1 MKSLLL
7 FLSLT
12 LLTGYRNAAHAQS
25 PVVFDPAVAL
35 ERRLVDNE
43 IFAKGTVGFC
53 LYDPDARRY
62 VYEYQ
67 ADRFFTPAS
76 NTKIFTFYLALEM
89 LDQGAPLLQYRQE
102 GDTLHLRGTGWPL
115 LLHPDFEGADPLADW
130 LAQQSGT
137 ILLHED
143 HQRTRRFG
151 PGWSWD
157 DYTYTAERS
166 ALPLYANE
174 YHFRNAGRRL
184 DATPRAALQQTVY
197 RPEQRAS
204 LLREEDQNRFYFNRD
219 ALRQRGWQRSAPFRA
234 TLDVVAG
241 LLSDTLHRAVYP
253 GGPDPGAGYQSLLY
267 PVPDTLYRR
276 LMQRSDNFIAEQ
288 LLLLCSAR
296 RYGHLD
302 ADQVLDFARDTLF
315 AWLPPG
321 FSWYDGSGLSRY
333 NQFSPRSVV
342 QVLWR
347 MYLRPDRQRILS
359 LFAAGGQSGT
369 IAQRYG
375 DRSSRPY
382 VFAKTG
388 TLRNVHALSGYV
400 QTRSGRWLIF
410 SFLLNN
416 LPDPGG
422 TVRTE
427 MERVLDGVYEW
438 Y

>member
-1 MKSLLL
+1 MKPLV
-7 FLSLT
+7 LT
-12 LLTGYRNAAHAQS
+12 LLVLFCYRNAVLAQS
-25 PVVFDPAVAL
+25 PVVFDRVAAL
-35 ERRLVDNE
+35 ERRIVDNE
-43 IFAKGTVGFC
+43 VFAKGTVGFC
-53 LYDPDARRY
+53 LYDPTERRY
-62 VYEYQ
+62 LYEYQ

-89 LDQGAPLLQYRQE
+89 LDQGAPLVQYRLDN
-102 GDTLHLRGTGWPL
+102 DTLHLRGTGWPL
-115 LLHPDFEGADPLADW
+115 LLHPDFADVDPLADW
-130 LAQQSGT
+130 LAQQSGAFV
-137 ILLHED
+137 LHED

-166 ALPLYANE
+166 ALPLYANAF
-174 YHFRNAGRRL
+174 HFSNAGNQL
-184 DATPRAALQQTVY
+184 AATPRSALQQTVY
-197 RPEQRAS
+197 RPTQRET
-204 LLREEDQNRFYFNRD
+204 LLREEDQNRFYFNRE
-219 ALRQRGWQRSAPFRA
+219 ALRRKGWERSAPFRTA
-234 TLDVVAG
+234 PPVVAG
-241 LLSDTLHRAVYP
+241 LLSDTLQRPVVLGASYP
-253 GGPDPGAGYQSLLY
+253 DEAYQSLLY

-296 RYGHLD
+296 RYGYLD

-315 AWLPPG
+315 TWLPPG

-347 MYLRPDRQRILS
+347 LYLRPDRERILS
-359 LFAAGGQSGT
+359 IFPAGGQSGT

-400 QTRSGRWLIF
+400 RTRSGRWLIF
-410 SFLLNN
+410 SFMLNN

-438 Y
+438 F